1 MNDFETFVVLLP
13 VGFFSKEAAYRI
25 ENKTLTNLYDVDFM
39 EEGGEAYRLTEFM
52 DACNHQEIDLSKYWL
67 TYVIATI

>member
-13 VGFFSKEAAYRI
+13 VDRFDREKAESI
-25 ENKTLTNLYDVDFM
+25 ENTILTNLLYVDFM